1 MPQISEYGISINKS
15 ILALRWSGHLS
26 SAMQK
31 DSNHSDTRVVVLAQ
45 LSVEATLRV
54 LSATPTQLLGSSA
67 IWISCRYPAPFLCA
81 ARVCLM
87 CSSSAECRHALSSPQ
102 CLAV

>member
-45 LSVEATLRV
+45 LSVEAALHV

-67 IWISCRYPAPFLCA
+67 IWISCRYPAPFYVQLGY
-81 ARVCLM
+81 V
-87 CSSSAECRHALSSPQ
+87 
-102 CLAV
+102 